1 MTTAMWGH
9 VQVPGPLQPSLW
21 RFPSNRLS
29 VGAPAGQEG
38 AGPAGGAGQFSL
50 PPPAPG
56 GLYHPLPQQPLAG
69 VPQPPAE
76 CQPSPSWLPWCHLM
90 GILLQA
96 LIWVRIR
103 AVICQDLQLPSHL
116 PLGGG
121 PAGDV
126 GKRWGLRSVQ
136 SRVQILGTLFLL
148 PCDLGQ
154 GADRAS
160 ALGSPCRE
168 CRS

>member
-1 MTTAMWGH
+1 MSKFQAPYNPASGGSLATGSVLGRQPVRRELGQLVVLANFSSRPQPLGALSPTAPAAPCRGSSATL
-9 VQVPGPLQPSLW
+9 P
-21 RFPSNRLS
+21 S
-29 VGAPAGQEG
+29 VG
-38 AGPAGGAGQFSL
+38 
-50 PPPAPG
+50 
-56 GLYHPLPQQPLAG
+56 
-69 VPQPPAE
+69 